1 MTTSNNGLSFGSKIL
16 LLVLACS
23 IGLALSTTGIA
34 LKEYVGSY
42 RNSIEMYKKSLFS
55 DFDTQAKS
63 EVEMAV
69 SMLQAIYDRSQKDGT
84 SPEEARKQGAD
95 LLRSLKYG
103 KDGYF
108 WADTTEGV
116 NVVLL
121 GKPAEGKS
129 RIDLKDAKGKYL
141 VREIIEKG
149 RQPGGGFTDYW
160 FPRAGATEPAPKRG
174 YSLEFKP
181 FGWVVGTGNYVDDL
195 DALVKKAASE
205 SMQSVKQGIYL
216 IIGATVVLIILIS
229 VISIFVT
236 KRLLLHIGTEPAHL
250 EEITQ
255 QVAAGDLTYRFEQGK
270 GGVYE
275 AMRRMV
281 EQLRQVMD
289 KVNKSSQE
297 VASAS
302 VELNSNAEQ
311 TASASHEVVNQAS
324 TVATAS
330 EEMSATSM
338 DIANNCHRAAES
350 SNQAGKTAQAGA
362 AIVRNTVDGMTRIAD
377 KVRSSAAVVEQLGTR
392 SDQIGEIVATI
403 EDIADQTN
411 LLALNAAI
419 EAARAGEQ
427 GRGFAVV
434 ADEVRALAERTAR
447 ATREIGEMI
456 KNIQGE
462 TRQAVSA
469 MEEGV
474 REVEQGTTEAAR
486 SGQALE
492 EILEKINEVTLQ
504 INQIATA
511 AEEQTAT
518 TREISD
524 NIQQIS
530 EVVGMSAKSSLDIS
544 QSSSNLSQLSVELQD
559 MVRMFR
565 IQ

>member
-1 MTTSNNGLSFGSKIL
+1 MSTGKTGIGFGTKIMI
-16 LLVLACS
+16 LVLVSS
-23 IGLALSTTGIA
+23 IGLATISCAIA
-34 LKEYVGSY
+34 LKLYVGSY
-42 RNSIEMYKKSLFS
+42 DSFISMYKKSLFT
-55 DFDTQAKS
+55 DFDIASQS
-63 EVEMAV
+63 EVEIAV
-69 SMLQAIYDRSQKDGT
+69 SMLQKIADRQQKGELSLDD
-84 SPEEARKQGAD
+84 AKKQGAD
-95 LLRSLKYG
+95 LLRAMKYG

-129 RIDLKDAKGKYL
+129 RIDLKDAKGKEL
-141 VREIIEKG
+141 VKEIIENGKK
-149 RQPGGGFTDYW
+149 PGGGFTDYW
-160 FPRAGATEPAPKRG
+160 FPKAGATEASPKRG

-195 DALVKKAASE
+195 DAMVKKAADE
-205 SMQSVKQGIYL
+205 SMKSLKNGIYM
-216 IIGATVVLIILIS
+216 IIGVTLVLAII
-229 VISIFVT
+229 ISIVSVVVT
-236 KRLLLHIGTEPAHL
+236 KRLLRAIGTEPAHL
-250 EEITQ
+250 AEITN
-255 QVAAGDLTYRFEQGK
+255 QVAAGDLTYRFEMDK

-275 AMRRMV
+275 AMRQMV
-281 EQLRQVMD
+281 VQLRDVMD
-289 KVNKSSQE
+289 KVNRSSQD

-311 TASASHEVVNQAS
+311 MANASHEVVGQAN
-324 TVATAS
+324 TMATAS

-350 SNQAGKTAQAGA
+350 SNQASKTAQAGA
-362 AIVRNTVDGMTRIAD
+362 GIVKNTVDGMTRIAD
-377 KVRSSAAVVEQLGTR
+377 KVRSSATVVEQLGTR

-434 ADEVRALAERTAR
+434 ADEVRALAERTSR

-456 KNIQGE
+456 KNIQSE
-462 TRQAVSA
+462 TRKAVAA
-469 MEEGV
+469 MEDGV
-474 REVEQGTTEAAR
+474 NEVEKGTREAAR

-492 EILEKINEVTLQ
+492 EILEKINEVTVQ
-504 INQIATA
+504 ISQIATA

-518 TREISD
+518 TREISN

-530 EVVGMSAKSSLDIS
+530 DVVEMSAKGSMDIS
-544 QSSSNLSQLSVELQD
+544 QASSGLSQLSVDLQD
-559 MVRMFR
+559 MVRKFKV
-565 IQ
+565 